1 MEQKIIMSAAITPD
15 NELIPLWDDMI
26 LFETDEC
33 GYSEITLKDN
43 KQISLDIVECIYDLK
58 DKTLSHGI
66 ELNVYP
72 SEKDL
77 PYKKGDTVL
86 LETGYHALMKTI
98 ISDIKYK
105 TYDIDIIKGNVVR
118 NDYPENGLDNIDDN
132 ALYIVKYWKPTYIFD
147 NGLETEAEYKLYI
160 LINK

>member
-15 NELIPLWDDMI
+15 NELIPLWDDII

-66 ELNVYP
+66 ELNIYP

-77 PYKKGDTVL
+77 PYKKEFKRIMT
-86 LETGYHALMKTI
+86 
-98 ISDIKYK
+98 
-105 TYDIDIIKGNVVR
+105 NVS
-118 NDYPENGLDNIDDN
+118 YLSSMS
-132 ALYIVKYWKPTYIFD
+132 
-147 NGLETEAEYKLYI
+147 
-160 LINK
+160 